1 MDTLLVIG
9 NLLLPLLYLALL
21 IDYGTTFF
29 LRTRTGRRSPEL
41 WAVVAIHAGWLV
53 LQAVRQGRPPLANA
67 QETLSVVAW
76 AMAAVYAIVETAGRD
91 RRTGVFV
98 LLLVFLLQYTSSMFV
113 AAVPAPAA
121 EPTGVW
127 FRLHTLPALVAYTA
141 FAFAAIYGLLYR
153 VAQNDLKR
161 HRFGVFF
168 DRLPP
173 LDLLGRMM
181 WHTLLVGFIFMTAT
195 IVTGPLMFPPGS
207 EGAQAAL
214 SSLKVEMKIVTGGV
228 AWAIYAAAII
238 GRLAGKWHAGRISA
252 IAVIGYVVVV
262 ALLVASAILS

>member
-1 MDTLLVIG
+1 MDTLLILG

-41 WAVVAIHAGWLV
+41 WAVVALHAAWLV
-53 LQAVRQGRPPLANA
+53 LRAVHLGRPPLVNA
-67 QETLSVVAW
+67 QETLSVAAW
-76 AMAAVYAIVETAGRD
+76 AMAAVYALVETAGRD

-98 LLLVFLLQYTSSMFV
+98 LLLAFLLQYISSMFL

-161 HRFGVFF
+161 QRFGVFF

-181 WHTLLVGFIFMTAT
+181 WHTLLVGFIFMTAS
-195 IVTGPLMFPPGS
+195 IVTGLLLFALGNG
-207 EGAQAAL
+207 GAPAASL
-214 SSLKVEMKIVTGGV
+214 SLKVEMKIVTGGV
-228 AWAIYAAAII
+228 AWVIYATAVV
-238 GRLAGKWHAGRISA
+238 GRLAGRWHAGRLSA
-252 IAVIGYVVVV
+252 IAVAGYAIVA
-262 ALLVASAILS
+262 ALLIASALL